1 MGPVI
6 GIPAAIV
13 IAIAFDGTLAKFI
26 LLLSFILPP
35 LTFVIRTFQ
44 YHNRRRLYARYR
56 RYASFVNDFGAKLL
70 NFSTQ
75 IIPMREQ
82 MSPNAV
88 AFHDTLRVKVSA
100 FPHVDLSN
108 LQPEHLAAYEAA
120 MTDLLA
126 YIAPDRRL
134 DSDLSDLPM
143 RVADIFI
150 EDRQTYIPTSI
161 QRVAAYQSFI
171 TAVYHTLL
179 CPIGGYVPQSLADK
193 LNPIDTAWQ
202 ATYQELSNL
211 RVIHFNNPPASM
223 PPESLE
229 PFYRTQL
236 DAYFYGQWDHLKNA
250 QALGRNPFV
259 PETRNNQY
267 VVSDLSPDVQAYERA
282 MHAASQHHPAFDTVA
297 QHPDQWLSAFHAL
310 SLPLLAAFEQHL
322 GTSGQF
328 MLGTTATAQQPNINA
343 SVPYAITLTP
353 SERRTHTYVIGRT
366 GSGKT
371 TLLKNLI
378 TQDLRNDQ
386 QGVIVLSPENK
397 IFEDLLDLVPP
408 ERAHSLIYFDPTDTR
423 SPVIGFNPFTFEVG
437 DDLNQKAQETYTIF
451 ERALGDLGVKMTT
464 MLQNAAY
471 ALIQRSGSRLLDL
484 DTLLNPSN
492 NSLRHRVARDPAID
506 ERTRNF
512 WQAYDSSSYYKS
524 AYEPVVN
531 RLDPFFRPPHA
542 TILSTNSFSWD
553 EVLNNKPHIIFCNL
567 SRLKGVEAQ
576 IMGQLLIAQIQQTI
590 FHRDP
595 KPEHTYIPY
604 ALYIDEFQTY
614 ATTGEQSFI
623 ETLNKARKYHFALT
637 LAHQVTSDIPPKLLS
652 SIVGNVGTV
661 IALRTSAEDA
671 PFFAKDLQIKDAD
684 GHSRPDLLQN
694 LPIGQAIVRTPS
706 HNIGIAI
713 GVPAAPP
720 PLARETPAPSLPRLA
735 DTYAATLKTLSKRN
749 FGKQPTLSPQP
760 VEIVA
765 QQPISDA
772 PAAIESDDHTA
783 AAVIVVAPEP
793 APDTADTGTIVID
806 ETENPLA
813 RTTRRR
819 GRPPK
824 RTTADPTPASSR
836 RRRISPNGDEATS

>member
-1 MGPVI
+1 VSSDLPEPKNLPPLKSGYPTGLCYIAPVI

-13 IAIAFDGTLAKFI
+13 IAIAFDSTLAKFI

-35 LTFVIRTFQ
+35 LTFVMRSYL
-44 YHNRRRLYARYR
+44 YHNRRRLYVRYR
-56 RYASFVNDFGAKLL
+56 RYASFVNELGAKLFG
-70 NFSTQ
+70 FSSTR
-75 IIPMREQ
+75 IVPLREQ
-82 MSPNAV
+82 MSPHALAIYETINNKTA
-88 AFHDTLRVKVSA
+88 A
-100 FPHVDLSN
+100 FPKVDLSN
-108 LQPEHLAAYEAA
+108 LMPEHLAASEAA

-126 YIAPDRRL
+126 YIAPDRSL
-134 DSDLSDLPM
+134 DSDLSDLPAK
-143 RVADIFI
+143 VADIFI
-150 EDRQTYIPTSI
+150 QDRQTYIPTSI
-161 QRVAAYQSFI
+161 QRIAAYQSFL

-179 CPIGGYVPQSLADK
+179 CPIGGSLPQNLANK
-193 LNPIDTAWQ
+193 LNPIDSAWQ
-202 ATYQELSNL
+202 ATSQELGNI
-211 RVIHFNNPPASM
+211 RVMHLNNPPASM
-223 PPESLE
+223 PPHELES
-229 PFYRTQL
+229 FYRTQL
-236 DAYFYGQWDHLKNA
+236 EAYFYGQWDHLKNA
-250 QALGRNPFV
+250 QALGRNPLV

-282 MHAASQHHPAFDTVA
+282 MEAASQHHLTFATVT
-297 QHPDQWLSAFHAL
+297 QNPDQWLSQFQAL
-310 SLPLLAAFEQHL
+310 SVPLLAEFNQHL
-322 GTSGQF
+322 ATSGQF
-328 MLGTTATAQQPNINA
+328 ILGTTANAQQPDITSA
-343 SVPYAITLTP
+343 PPYAVTLTP
-353 SERRTHTYVIGRT
+353 IERRSHTYVIGRT

-378 TQDLRNDQ
+378 TQDLRNPT

-397 IFEDLLDLVPP
+397 IFEELLDLLPS
-408 ERAHSLIYFDPTDTR
+408 ERADSLIYFDPTDTR
-423 SPVIGFNPFTFEVG
+423 PPVIGFNPFTFEDG

-451 ERALGDLGVKMTT
+451 ERALGELGVKMTT

-471 ALIQRSGSRLLDL
+471 ALIQLKNSRLLDL

-492 NSLRHRVARDPAID
+492 NSLRYKVARDPAID

-512 WQAYDSSSYYKS
+512 WQNYDSSSYYKS

-553 EVLNNKPHIIFCNL
+553 DVLNKKPHIILCNL
-567 SRLKGVEAQ
+567 SRLKGMEAQ

-595 KPEHTYIPY
+595 LPESTYIPY
-604 ALYIDEFQTY
+604 ALYVDEFQTY

-694 LPIGQAIVRTPS
+694 LPIGQAIVRTPA

-713 GVPAAPP
+713 GVPPAPP
-720 PLARETPAPSLPRLA
+720 PLARATPAPSLPKLA
-735 DTYAATLKTLSKRN
+735 DTYAATLKMLSKRN
-749 FGKQPTLSPQP
+749 FGTQPT
-760 VEIVA
+760 
-765 QQPISDA
+765 
-772 PAAIESDDHTA
+772 HTA
-783 AAVIVVAPEP
+783 TARHCAARAHFRRCSSPRHERRHR
-793 APDTADTGTIVID
+793 ARTGTD
-806 ETENPLA
+806 RYRNH
-813 RTTRRR
+813 R
-819 GRPPK
+819 
-824 RTTADPTPASSR
+824 D
-836 RRRISPNGDEATS
+836 